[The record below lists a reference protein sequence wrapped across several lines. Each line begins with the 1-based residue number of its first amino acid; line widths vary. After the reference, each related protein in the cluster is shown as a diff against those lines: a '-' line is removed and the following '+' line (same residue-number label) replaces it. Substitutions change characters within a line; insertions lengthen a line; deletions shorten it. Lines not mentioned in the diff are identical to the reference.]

1 MTRRILIAGCGDI
14 GTAVGAALANQGHH
28 VVGLRRSAVP
38 AEANGICYFQAD
50 LTRPGTLPNL
60 PVNFDLVLVIVT
72 PSERSE
78 AGYKAIY
85 LQGVGH
91 LLEHFASQGA
101 RPPVIYVSST
111 RVYGQHQGEWVNENS
126 ITEPADGYGRILL
139 EAEQQV
145 LAFSG
150 QNDAGTGATNTIVRF
165 SGIYGRGL
173 QFMQKLA
180 VQGKPI
186 QYSPPSFTNR
196 VHRDDCVSVL
206 IFLVHKAL
214 AGESLASHYLVSD
227 DDPAPKWDVVAWFA
241 DQAGMPQPAQQVLT
255 ETLAEKTGQGKRC
268 SNQRIREAG
277 YDFLY
282 PSYRDG
288 YRS

>member
-1 MTRRILIAGCGDI
+1 MTRRILIAGCGGI

-28 VVGLRRSAVP
+28 VVGLRRSAVT
-38 AEANGICYFQAD
+38 AEASGICYFKAD
-50 LTRPGTLPNL
+50 LTRPETLHNL

-101 RPPVIYVSST
+101 KVPVIYVSST
-111 RVYGQHQGEWVNENS
+111 RVYGQQCGEWVDENS
-126 ITEPADGYGRILL
+126 ITEPADAYGRILL

-145 LAFSG
+145 LVQSG
-150 QNDAGTGATNTIVRF
+150 ANTIVRF
-165 SGIYGRGL
+165 SGIYGRGSR
-173 QFMQKLA
+173 FMQKLA
-180 VQGKPI
+180 AQGKPI

-196 VHRDDCVSVL
+196 VHRDDCVGVL
-206 IFLVHKAL
+206 TFLANKVL
-214 AGESLASHYLVSD
+214 SGESLASHYLVSD
-227 DDPAPKWDVVAWFA
+227 DDPAPKWDVVAWLA
-241 DQAGMPQPAQQVLT
+241 DQASLPQPAQQVLT
-255 ETLAEKTGQGKRC
+255 EKTGQGKRC
-268 SNQRIREAG
+268 SNHRIREAG
-277 YDFLY
+277 YVFLY

-288 YRS
+288 YSR